1 VVCRSP
7 PRSDLK
13 IGGMLNVYNRMLL
26 LHDCD
31 AFTKQFYVEQRGRR
45 PEEFRPVL
53 MECTHLPAASP
64 FPPSSPEMSPR
75 AVVIL
80 YCESDRKVRRV

>member
-1 VVCRSP
+1 MMVCPSP

-31 AFTKQFYVEQRGRR
+31 AFTKQFYIEQRGRS
-45 PEEFRPVL
+45 PDEFRPVL
-53 MECTHLPAASP
+53 MECTPPAASP
-64 FPPSSPEMSPR
+64 SLHPGCHL
-75 AVVIL
+75 AL
-80 YCESDRKVRRV
+80 WCGYL